1 MTSSL
6 PSLPSL
12 PILPILPSL
21 PILLS
26 IAISYELSRDAMEV
40 AADPSAWS
48 LALTAELEARFPGCA
63 VRVVSFWASA
73 DASRYDI
80 AATTGDG
87 HQIAGSKAHW
97 GGAEIYD
104 AASEQDTPYAH
115 LREIARRIDDANLDA
130 WDRVCAGVAS

>member
-6 PSLPSL
+6 P
-12 PILPILPSL
+12 
-21 PILLS
+21 ILLSS

-40 AADPSAWS
+40 VGDPSAGS
-48 LALTAELEARFPGCA
+48 LALTAELESRFPGCA
-63 VRVVSFWASA
+63 VRVISFWASA

-80 AATTGDG
+80 VATTGEDRR
-87 HQIAGSKAHW
+87 IAGAKAHW

-104 AASEQDTPYAH
+104 ATSEQDTPYTV
-115 LREIARRIDDANLDA
+115 LREIARRIDDADHDA